1 MHWVRAGA
9 ARASLARAASSAWH
23 RSTVDIDRRELADVL
38 DRLGVDPGAEVEPAP
53 GGASGSAWFVPSGQ
67 TRHVLRVDGS
77 TFRSDARLAAMDAAR
92 EAGLPAP
99 ALIRRSDEPGRI
111 ALLLTYLEGVPVL
124 DLLLRSADGAAEWA
138 FRMGAL
144 HRRLHAIVAPP
155 AVISVTDE
163 RGRPF
168 HLGEMRDE
176 LPAGESL
183 LHLDWHPGNLLADEA
198 TGEITGIVD
207 WDNAR
212 RGHASLDLA
221 RTESMFTVEPFI
233 EQLDPG
239 SRRMIGEVRRAW
251 ADGYGPEASAIPAA
265 VRRWSGRVMLEDL
278 AHRYADHPERLDPAR
293 RWAEGATP

>member
-1 MHWVRAGA
+1 MDDGGQDLR
-9 ARASLARAASSAWH
+9 
-23 RSTVDIDRRELADVL
+23 DVL
-38 DRLGVDPGAEVEPAP
+38 ERLGVGRAAEVDPAP
-53 GGASGSAWFVPSGQ
+53 GGASGAAWFVRDGSS
-67 TRHVLRVDGS
+67 RYVLRVDGS
-77 TFRSDARLAAMDAAR
+77 TFRTDARLAAMDAAR

-99 ALIRRSDEPGRI
+99 QLVRRSDEADRI

-124 DLLLRSADGAAEWA
+124 EILLRSADSATQWA
-138 FRMGAL
+138 FRMGAM
-144 HRRLHAIVAPP
+144 HRRLHQVVAPP
-155 AVISVTDE
+155 AVMPVTDE

-168 HLGEMRDE
+168 HLGDMRGE
-176 LPAGESL
+176 LPAGETL
-183 LHLDWHPGNLLADEA
+183 LHFDWHPGNLLADEA

-233 EQLDPG
+233 EELDPE

-251 ADGYGPEASAIPAA
+251 ADGYGPEASSIPAA
-265 VRRWSGRVMLEDL
+265 VRRWAGRVMLEDL
-278 AHRYADHPERLDPAR
+278 AHRYADHPERLAPAR